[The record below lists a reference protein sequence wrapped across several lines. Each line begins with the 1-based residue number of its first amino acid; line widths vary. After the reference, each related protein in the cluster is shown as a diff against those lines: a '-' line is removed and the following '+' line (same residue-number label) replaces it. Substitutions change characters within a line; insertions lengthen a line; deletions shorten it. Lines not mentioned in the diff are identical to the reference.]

1 MSGSAE
7 QGSTFDYLVVGGG
20 IVGAATAY
28 KLSLRF
34 PGASVALVEKEPELS
49 RHQTGRNSGVIHS
62 GIYYRPGSLKARN
75 CLEGRR
81 QLVEFA
87 REHDIP
93 HEICGKLILATR
105 EEELPLLED
114 IFKRGMENG
123 TPGIRYLSDK
133 EIREKEPYARG
144 RKAIWVPGAGII
156 DYPEVTRKFVAL
168 MTGSNDRN
176 HLFLGHEFIGIE
188 RTGGAVMVQ
197 TRNVKDGVLKM
208 LNARRV
214 VMCAGLQSD
223 RIARLDGLDLDM
235 QIVGF
240 RGDYYELVPEARH
253 KVRHLVYPV
262 PDPRYPFLGVHF
274 TPMTGGHVECGP
286 NAVFTFKRE
295 GYGKTSFD
303 LRDSLEALSFRGTW
317 SLFRKNW
324 EKGLQE
330 YRRAFSKKLFL
341 KALRS
346 MLPDLGP
353 DDIVPTRSGVRA
365 QAVGLKGE
373 MIDDFVIH
381 RNRGVVH
388 VINAPSPAATA
399 CLAIADEIL
408 DEIE

>member
-1 MSGSAE
+1 MSNREGQES
-7 QGSTFDYLVVGGG
+7 SFDYLVVGGG

-34 PGASVALVEKEPELS
+34 PGASVALVEKETELS
-49 RHQTGRNSGVIHS
+49 LHQTGRNSGVIHS
-62 GIYYRPGSLKARN
+62 GIYYRPGSLKAKN

-81 QLVEFA
+81 QLVDFA
-87 REHDIP
+87 REHEVP

-105 EEELPLLED
+105 EGELPLLED
-114 IFKRGMENG
+114 IYQRGLQND
-123 TPGIRYLSDK
+123 TPGIRYLSSK
-133 EIREKEPYARG
+133 EIQELEPYARG
-144 RKAIWVPGAGII
+144 LKAIWVPGAGII
-156 DYPEVTRKFVAL
+156 DYPEVVRKFTEL
-168 MTGSNDRN
+168 MIGTNARN
-176 HLFLGHEFIGIE
+176 RLLLGQEVVGIQ
-188 RTGGAVMVQ
+188 RSG
-197 TRNVKDGVLKM
+197 DGVLVETREGKAGS
-208 LNARRV
+208 ARKLKASRV
-214 VMCAGLQSD
+214 IVCAGLQSD

-240 RGDYYELVPEARH
+240 RGDYYELDPKARH
-253 KVRHLVYPV
+253 KVRHLIYPV

-295 GYGKTSFD
+295 GYERTSFD

-341 KALRS
+341 EALRA
-346 MLPDLGP
+346 MIPDLETK
-353 DDIVPTRSGVRA
+353 DIVPTRSGVRA
-365 QAVGLKGE
+365 QAVGADGQ
-373 MIDDFVIH
+373 MIDDFVI
-381 RNRGVVH
+381 RKNRGVVH

-408 DEIE
+408 EEMD